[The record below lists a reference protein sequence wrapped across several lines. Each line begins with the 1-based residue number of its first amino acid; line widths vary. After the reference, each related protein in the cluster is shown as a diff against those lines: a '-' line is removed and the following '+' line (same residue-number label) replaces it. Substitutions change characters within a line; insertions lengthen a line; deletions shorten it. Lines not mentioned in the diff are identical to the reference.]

1 MEELMRTR
9 VWLRPLL
16 PAALC
21 ALLWLPGRPASA
33 HCDTLDGPVV
43 AAARVALEKGDV
55 TPVLRWIKPEF
66 ENEIR
71 ERFGQALAVRR
82 LSPEAKALAD
92 ASFFENLVRIHRLGE
107 KAPYTGL
114 QSGTRDPVVAWTD
127 GALESGSPEALIQ
140 LVGRQVARGI
150 EARFKTAA
158 ERKKRAEESVSAGRD
173 FVESYVEYTHYVERL
188 YGDALGGRVPGEAEA
203 HSHEH

>member
-1 MEELMRTR
+1 MRTR
-9 VWLRPLL
+9 AWLRPLL

-55 TPVLRWIKPEF
+55 APVLRWIKPEF
-66 ENEIR
+66 EKEIR
-71 ERFGQALAVRR
+71 ERFSQALAVRK

-92 ASFFENLVRIHRLGE
+92 ASFFENLVRVHRLGE

-114 QSGTRDPVVAWTD
+114 QSGTRLDPVVAWTD

-140 LVGRQVARGI
+140 LVGRQVSSGI
-150 EARFKTAA
+150 EARFKTAL

-188 YGDALGGRVPGEAEA
+188 YGDALGGRAPAEGET